1 MRTPKKDERLAAG
14 IRKRYPVA
22 AEKLRGRAQRYNA
35 GVALAQEYAKQ
46 GNVLIV
52 APDDTCGVD
61 TLKKDR
67 EALKRLYD
75 KGYSD
80 GGKITDYLHREG

>member
-1 MRTPKKDERLAAG
+1 MGTAWAGDENV
-14 IRKRYPVA
+14 Y
-22 AEKLRGRAQRYNA
+22 EKLCKRAQRYNE

-46 GNVLIV
+46 GKVLVI

-61 TLKKDR
+61 TLKRDKKS
-67 EALKRLYD
+67 LQRLYD

-80 GGKITDYLHREG
+80 GKKITGYLSTER